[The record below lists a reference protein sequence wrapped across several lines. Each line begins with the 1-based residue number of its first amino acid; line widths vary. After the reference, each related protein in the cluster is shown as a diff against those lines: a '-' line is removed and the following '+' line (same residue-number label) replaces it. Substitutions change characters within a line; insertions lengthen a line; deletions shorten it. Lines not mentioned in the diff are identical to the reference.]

1 MKTKT
6 AKSLFEE
13 CLEQEFNPTSVE
25 DNIMGLTL
33 EILINNKKNIYFK
46 YIKEKNYVEAA
57 LMFNNFQSTAREHF
71 CWRCYKDELISR
83 NDFSEVL
90 AAVYTLANTGS
101 GFRRILADEEII
113 NMFEYSNSE
122 FLMTQEEIK
131 FFNNLP
137 QKFNIYR
144 GVICER
150 LEEPY
155 GFSWSLKKDIGVY
168 FSQKLHSDKDNPKL
182 SKYVILAHIEK
193 SKVLGFFNERK
204 EKEIVCRPDDII
216 NPEVI
221 SLS

>member
-1 MKTKT
+1 MKKKI
-6 AKSLFEE
+6 AESLFEE
-13 CLEQEFNPTSVE
+13 CFEQEFHVTSIE

-33 EILINNKKNIYFK
+33 ETLNNNKKNIYFK
-46 YIKEKNYVEAA
+46 HINERNYVEAA
-57 LMFNNFQSTAREHF
+57 LTFSNFQSTAREHF
-71 CWRCYKDELISR
+71 CWRCYEDELISR
-83 NDFSEVL
+83 KDFSEVL

-122 FLMTQEEIK
+122 YLMTQEEIK
-131 FFNNLP
+131 FLNNLP

-155 GFSWSLKKDIGVY
+155 GISWSLKKDIGVY

-193 SKVLGFFNERK
+193 SNVLGYFNERK
-204 EKEIVCRPDDII
+204 EEEIVCRPDDII

-221 SLS
+221 TL